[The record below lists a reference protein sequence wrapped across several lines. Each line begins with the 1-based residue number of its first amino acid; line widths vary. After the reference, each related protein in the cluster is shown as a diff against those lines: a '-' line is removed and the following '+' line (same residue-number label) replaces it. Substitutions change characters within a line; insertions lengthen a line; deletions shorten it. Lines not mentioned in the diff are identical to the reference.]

1 MNKNKW
7 FTLMQKHISYF
18 ITLLEFYRF
27 NSSSGF
33 PHRSEVAT
41 LEKEHPS
48 MFSENTDIIRIVNRF
63 YTQYFFP
70 ICKLHDY
77 GWKLFERKYKFFVN
91 FFGTILIGYWASFPS
106 EVVIGALFCFYFLFQ
121 GFALKKGLK

>member
-1 MNKNKW
+1 
-7 FTLMQKHISYF
+7 
-18 ITLLEFYRF
+18 
-27 NSSSGF
+27 
-33 PHRSEVAT
+33 
-41 LEKEHPS
+41 

-91 FFGTILIGYWASFPS
+91 FFGTILIGKKYEMMIVEMKRLSKNNLSLES
-106 EVVIGALFCFYFLFQ
+106 EIFV
-121 GFALKKGLK
+121 